1 MWVCDLTHSVDLL
14 YHLTTELHELQ
25 ELGIMNFKHH
35 VDPFTTE
42 TIEFMLQSLPI
53 SNTPIYRSS
62 TSCLRMTK
70 GHTLTISDVSYTI
83 VDKLKG
89 GFASVYI
96 VASADGSKKA
106 LKVQNVV
113 LTLYCI
119 FVF

>member
-1 MWVCDLTHSVDLL
+1 
-14 YHLTTELHELQ
+14 
-25 ELGIMNFKHH
+25 MNFKHH
-35 VDPFTTE
+35 VDPFTPE

-53 SNTPIYRSS
+53 STTPIYRSS

-83 VDKLKG
+83 NDKLAKG

-113 LTLYCI
+113 LTL
-119 FVF
+119 